1 MITAVEDE
9 EDEEEKGDT
18 FQETN
23 DNVDVIPGPP
33 PASCHLKRV

>member
-1 MITAVEDE
+1 MITAVED